1 MGTRLLQT
9 RALLGRRSIGI
20 GLLALGLLAGL
31 GAYVSR
37 SAREAA
43 RWRELAQ
50 RALERQDLAAAGD
63 HLRSYLAAV
72 PASAE
77 GHFLLAQTLR
87 RDGKYDEA
95 ERALA
100 AALRLGWDPPAVRRE
115 SFLARLQ
122 RHGVRDQSGDQ

>member
-43 RWRELAQ
+43 R
-50 RALERQDLAAAGD
+50 
-63 HLRSYLAAV
+63 
-72 PASAE
+72 
-77 GHFLLAQTLR
+77 
-87 RDGKYDEA
+87 
-95 ERALA
+95 
-100 AALRLGWDPPAVRRE
+100 
-115 SFLARLQ
+115 
-122 RHGVRDQSGDQ
+122 